1 MRQSRVPRDE
11 NILVQKMDGVI
22 SLVLSAELP
31 SGCWDKSPQ
40 GIAHIWCFSLPA
52 VPDTSQVTVAGEIND
67 WMAKRLGFIQFR
79 ASLAS
84 RV

>member
-1 MRQSRVPRDE
+1 
-11 NILVQKMDGVI
+11 MDSVI

-31 SGCWDKSPQ
+31 SGCWDKSPK
-40 GIAHIWCFSLPA
+40 GIAHIWCFSPPV
-52 VPDTSQVTVAGEIND
+52 VPDTSQVTVAEKINY
-67 WMAKRLGFIQFR
+67 WMARRLCFIQSR